1 MRKLILIFLFIGTLC
16 GKIVLA
22 QTLPTYSNEF
32 LSLGVGARAFAMGN
46 AVTASQQ
53 KAEAAYWNPAAL
65 LQGDNTYNIAAM
77 HSSFFGGLS
86 AYDYLGFAMH
96 LDNRNA
102 VGATLIRFGVD
113 DIPNTLELMDKDGNL
128 RYDLVKTFSV
138 ADYALLLSYAR
149 KTKIEGLDIGANV
162 KLIYRHTGDFAS
174 AYGFGFDISATY
186 QFKQW
191 RFAAVLRDA
200 TGTFNSWVFQT
211 DKLSKVFELTDNKIP
226 ENSTEITL
234 PRLILGASHNFT
246 ITDKINLLTEID
258 TDFTFDGQRNVLIS
272 SKSINIDPH
281 LGVEVGYNQLI
292 FLRMGINNFQQ
303 ETDFGNQ
310 KRWTFQPNLGLG
322 IHYKNFRLD
331 YALTDIGNQSIARYS
346 NIFSLAYA
354 FD

>member
-1 MRKLILIFLFIGTLC
+1 MRKLILIFIFTGAFC
-16 GKIVLA
+16 GKTTLA
-22 QTLPTYSNEF
+22 QTLPAYSNEF

-65 LQGDNTYNIAAM
+65 LQSGSSYDIAVM

-96 LDNRNA
+96 LNSRNSA
-102 VGATLIRFGVD
+102 GAALIRFGTD
-113 DIPNTLELMDKDGNL
+113 DIPNTLDLIDKDGNL
-128 RYDLVKTFSV
+128 RYDLVKTFSA
-138 ADYALLLSYAR
+138 ADYALLLSYAG

-162 KLIYRHTGDFAS
+162 KLIYRHTGSFAS
-174 AYGFGFDISATY
+174 AYGFGFDISAAY

-200 TGTFNSWVFQT
+200 AGTFNSWVFHT
-211 DKLSKVFELTDNKIP
+211 DKLNKVFELTGNKIP
-226 ENSTEITL
+226 GNSTEITL
-234 PRLILGASHNFT
+234 PRLILGAGRNFT
-246 ITDKINLLTEID
+246 ITDKINLLAEID
-258 TDFTFDGQRNVLIS
+258 ADFTFDGQRNVLIS

-281 LGVEVGYNQLI
+281 LGIEAGYNHLI
-292 FLRMGINNFQQ
+292 FLRMGVNNFQQ

-331 YALTDIGNQSIARYS
+331 YALTDIGNQSAARYS
-346 NIFSLAYA
+346 NIFSLAYS